1 MTADPSDLRR
11 RAVSLVE
18 RLIDLGA
25 EATML
30 RAEVASLR
38 RGGEATGGVE
48 PPTATHPW
56 PMRDERG
63 LTKATLG
70 SYEHRVDDAVLAT
83 AAEGAAFMRRHDL
96 LGPNPGF
103 GAAAR
108 EIAAQDSM
116 LREAAWPDVSVVI
129 PVHGQLAWTLNC
141 LDGLWAHDSA
151 ASVELVVVNDRS
163 PDSTA
168 ITLAPLAHS
177 GALRLHTMP
186 RNLGFIAACNA
197 GAELARGRFLVLLNN
212 DTRVLPGW
220 LDALVDAFTLF
231 PRAGLVG
238 SKLLYPDGTLQE
250 AGGILWR
257 DGSAWNYG
265 RNDDPNRPQYSHA
278 RRIDYVSGASIA
290 VPRELWRKLG
300 GFDPRYS
307 PAYSEDADLAMRVRE
322 AGREVWFQPQSRVVH
337 YEGRTSGT
345 DVGSGV
351 KAHQAV
357 NMRRFYMRW
366 RDVLAPHRTNGRE
379 PYFERERGQARRA
392 LVIDATTPTPKQDAG
407 SVTTT
412 QTLTLFQ
419 ELGYKTHYVP
429 QDNFLFEPEHTD
441 ALLRLGVEC
450 AYSPYEKTLQDFLAR
465 YGSLFDVVLIYRVAV
480 LEQSLALVRQH
491 APQACVLFHNMDLHF
506 LRLERIAALS
516 GDPDDFAAAEAMRVR
531 ELGLIEQVDCTIT
544 HSTFER
550 DLLAEAA
557 QDAPVVVWPYM
568 TPLHGTAVGFGERR
582 DFCFLGGYRHPP
594 NVDAAAWLA
603 REVMPVIRRT
613 LPDARCVLVG
623 ANAGDDLMALAG
635 DGVEVVGQV
644 DDLRDVFDRV
654 RVFACGVRVGA
665 GVKGKV
671 STAMAYGLP
680 VVSTT
685 VGAEGMELC
694 DGEHVLVADGAEA
707 FAAACVRAHE
717 DAAVWDRLSAAGL
730 ALVEERHSLAMG
742 RDVLAR
748 AIEVGLCHKLDLPPG
763 DFARPVAV
771 VAL

>member
-1 MTADPSDLRR
+1 MRR

-18 RLIDLGA
+18 RLIELGD
-25 EATML
+25 EAAML

-38 RGGEATGGVE
+38 RGSEATGGGVE
-48 PPTATHPW
+48 PSTATHPW

-70 SYEHRVDDAVLAT
+70 YYEHRVDDAVLAT
-83 AAEGAAFMRRHDL
+83 AAEGSSFMRRHDL

-103 GAAAR
+103 AAAAQ
-108 EIAAQDSM
+108 EISRRAPM
-116 LREAAWPDVSVVI
+116 LREAEEPDVSVVI

-141 LDGLWAHDSA
+141 LDALLAHECA
-151 ASVELVVVNDRS
+151 ATVEVIVVDDAS
-163 PDSTA
+163 PDATA
-168 ITLAPLAHS
+168 HTLAPLV
-177 GALRLHTMP
+177 RVQRMP
-186 RNLGFIAACNA
+186 RNAGFIAACNA
-197 GAELARGRFLVLLNN
+197 GAELARGRYVVLLNN

-220 LDALVDAFTLF
+220 LDALLESFTLF

-250 AGGILWR
+250 AGAILWR

-278 RRIDYVSGASIA
+278 RRVDYVSGASIA
-290 VPRELWRKLG
+290 VPRELWRTLG
-300 GFDPRYS
+300 GLDPFYA
-307 PAYSEDADLAMRVRE
+307 PAYSEDADLAMRVRA
-322 AGREVWFQPQSRVVH
+322 AGHEVWLQPQSRVIH

-345 DVGSGV
+345 DVATGV

-366 RDVLAPHRTNGRE
+366 RDTLASHRPNGIE
-379 PYFERERGQARRA
+379 PYHERERGQTRRA

-419 ELGYKTHYVP
+419 ALGYKAHYVP

-450 AYSPYEKTLQDFLAR
+450 AYSPYEKTLDDFLAR
-465 YGSLFDVVLIYRVAV
+465 YGGLFDVVLVYRVAV

-491 APQACVLFHNMDLHF
+491 APQACVLFHNMDLHY

-516 GDPDDFAAAEAMRVR
+516 GAAADAEAAAAMRSR
-531 ELGLIEQVDCTIT
+531 ELELIGQVDCTIT
-544 HSTFER
+544 HSTHER

-557 QDAPVVVWPYM
+557 PDAPVVVWPYM

-594 NVDAAAWLA
+594 NVDAAVWLA
-603 REVMPVIRRT
+603 REVMPLIRRR
-613 LPDARCVLVG
+613 LPDARCLIVG
-623 ANAGDDLMALAG
+623 ANAGDDVLALAG
-635 DGVEVVGQV
+635 DGVDVVGAV
-644 DDLRDVFDRV
+644 DDLRSVFDRV

-685 VGAEGMELC
+685 IGAEGMGLA
-694 DGEHVLVADGAEA
+694 DGADVLIADGAEA

-717 DAAVWDRLSAAGL
+717 DASLWERLSAAGL
-730 ALVEERHSLAMG
+730 ALVAERHSLDMG
-742 RDVLAR
+742 RAVLAH
-748 AIEVGLCHKLDLPPG
+748 AIEVGLCHKLDLPG
-763 DFARPVAV
+763 MDFARPTRT